1 MLEKL
6 LSTGIKSLSKLS
18 ELSDNFSD
26 KFEAF
31 FDTLDQ
37 EPQQG
42 YEIIDNLHEQNVL
55 SDDEALEWYDKF
67 LSDPNKMVSELRNE
81 GVNVLPIDLNEPWEW
96 DYLYNKLIILLGK
109 FDDMENENKEDDNTD
124 LIYQKSIECIE
135 GLVNLGLSI
144 PDANYF
150 KSIAELHN
158 IHNDMMLEDV
168 RRLLI
173 SALGSNF
180 KSDAQ
185 NRLEYYER
193 IFREYVFLYNSSP
206 QKFIQEHRSEFEK
219 IDDSTLATKTAGSG
233 LKTEDFASR
242 QFVYMVR
249 NLQDA
254 AGFYDEH
261 NIRWIFKTTEYPY
274 DMIFPAGH
282 PRANTLYVAHPA
294 KDMYYIPCENSEKI
308 LFDEK
313 IRELMSVL
321 TDLGATEISYRFIK
335 GEESSLSLN
344 KEWSAQVGVDVKV
357 HKVSGGANNSS
368 TTNVTHS
375 LKTSEWQTRILNPTK
390 KPFVAEDRAWLKVC
404 PEWESFIHDRLSAGM
419 LESSWCYTSSEV
431 SGLTEE
437 RRLEINASYEN
448 LMVAVKGDGSVHTH
462 EVFNTSNEYEIEI
475 TAKFKPLEEFEDAAS
490 SKPSKVSIPQFTK
503 EEETFR
509 DEVLFCL
516 EDDGALSDT
525 DRKYLERKRVK
536 LGISIEIANE
546 IIEQCV
552 PSLTAEEEEYIET
565 FKELVGE
572 DEITPRLR
580 RMLDREAET
589 LGIKKERQQE
599 IENCINK

>member
-1 MLEKL
+1 MLGKIAL
-6 LSTGIKSLSKLS
+6 DLSGLALSKLLGS
-18 ELSDNFSD
+18 EEESI
-26 KFEAF
+26 
-31 FDTLDQ
+31 
-37 EPQQG
+37 QG
-42 YEIIDNLHEQNVL
+42 YDLVDQLHEQKKL
-55 SDDEALEWYDKF
+55 SDDEALKLYDEF
-67 LSDPNKMVSELRNE
+67 LTNPNGCVSSCREE
-81 GVNVLPIDLNEPWEW
+81 GYNISYIDTDEAWEW
-96 DYLYNKLIILLGK
+96 NYLYNKLIILLGK
-109 FDDMENENKEDDNTD
+109 LDDMELGTEEDNNADI
-124 LIYQKSIECIE
+124 IYQQSIECIE
-135 GLVNLGLSI
+135 ALENLGLSL

-158 IHNDMMLEDV
+158 THNDMMLEDV

-173 SALGSNF
+173 SALGSQF
-180 KSDAQ
+180 KTDAM
-185 NRLEYYER
+185 NRLQDFVE
-193 IFREYVFLYNSSP
+193 IMFREYIFLYNSTP
-206 QKFIQEHRSEFEK
+206 QKFIQEHKDEFER
-219 IDDSTLATKTAGSG
+219 IDESTLATKTAGSG

-313 IRELMSVL
+313 IREFMSVL

-344 KEWSAQVGVDVKV
+344 KDWSAQAGVNVKV

-368 TTNVTHS
+368 ATNATHS
-375 LKTSEWQTRILNPTK
+375 LKTGEWQTRILNPTK

-419 LESSWCYTSSEV
+419 LESSWRYTSSEV

-475 TAKFKPLEEFEDAAS
+475 TAKFKPLEDFEDAPS
-490 SKPSKVSIPQFTK
+490 NKSSKVSIPQFSK
-503 EEETFR
+503 EEESFR
-509 DEVLFCL
+509 DEVMFCL

-525 DRKYLERKRVK
+525 DRKYLERKRIK
-536 LGISIEIANE
+536 LGVSEERARE

-552 PSLTAEEEEYIET
+552 PSLTAEEQEYIET
-565 FKELVGE
+565 FKELVGDE
-572 DEITPRLR
+572 EITPRLR

-589 LGIKKERQQE
+589 LGMTKERQEE
-599 IENCINK
+599 IENSINK

>member
-96 DYLYNKLIILLGK
+96 DYLLNKLILLLQK
-109 FDDMENENKEDDNTD
+109 LDNSEYDKETEESF
-124 LIYQKSIECIE
+124 YQQSIECIE
-135 GLVNLGLSI
+135 ALENLGLSL
-144 PDANYF
+144 PETNYF
-150 KSIAELHN
+150 KSIAEEHN
-158 IHNDMMLEDV
+158 KYNDIDGI

-173 SALGSNF
+173 SALGSKF

-185 NRLEYYER
+185 KRLENYEG
-193 IFREYVFLYNSSP
+193 ILRECTFLYNSSP
-206 QKFIQEHRSEFEK
+206 EEFIQANKDLFDE
-219 IDDSTLATKTAGSG
+219 IDENTIARETASTG
-233 LKTEDFASR
+233 LKTQDFASR

-249 NLQDA
+249 ELQDA

-261 NIRWIFKTTEYPY
+261 NIRWIFKISEYPY
-274 DMIFPAGH
+274 DMKFPAGH
-282 PRANTLYVAHPA
+282 PRANTLYIAHPA

-308 LFDEK
+308 LFNEK
-313 IRELMSVL
+313 IREFMSVL

-344 KEWSAQVGVDVKV
+344 KDWSAQAGVNVKV
-357 HKVSGGANNSS
+357 HKVSGSANNSS
-368 TTNVTHS
+368 TMNTTHS
-375 LKTSEWQTRILNPTK
+375 LKTGEWQTRVLSPTK

-419 LESSWCYTSSEV
+419 LESSWRYTSSEV

-448 LMVAVKGDGSVHTH
+448 LMVAVKGDCSVHTH

-475 TAKFKPLEEFEDAAS
+475 TAKFKPLEDFEDASS

-589 LGIKKERQQE
+589 LGIKKERQEE
-599 IENCINK
+599 IENFIHK